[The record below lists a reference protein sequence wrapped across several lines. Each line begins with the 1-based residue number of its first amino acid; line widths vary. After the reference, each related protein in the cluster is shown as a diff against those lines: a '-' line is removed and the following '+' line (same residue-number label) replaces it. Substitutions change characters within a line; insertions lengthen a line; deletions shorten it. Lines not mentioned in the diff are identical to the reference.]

1 MPEARDTFSGTVARR
16 DETHLAYAVT
26 PLPDGGTLLTFA
38 DVTDRKRFEEVLLER
53 NEALEASDRLKTT
66 FLSHVSYELRTPL
79 NSIIGFSAVLLQATF
94 GFDGSIT
101 KYSSGACAPLP

>member
-38 DVTDRKRFEEVLLER
+38 DVT
-53 NEALEASDRLKTT
+53 ALR
-66 FLSHVSYELRTPL
+66 R
-79 NSIIGFSAVLLQATF
+79 
-94 GFDGSIT
+94 
-101 KYSSGACAPLP
+101 GAAGA